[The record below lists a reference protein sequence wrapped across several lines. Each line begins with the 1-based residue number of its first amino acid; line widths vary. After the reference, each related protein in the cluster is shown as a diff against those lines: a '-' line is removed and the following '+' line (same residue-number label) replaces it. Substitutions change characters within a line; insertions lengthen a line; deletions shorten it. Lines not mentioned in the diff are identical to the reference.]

1 MNLKCMLATGLA
13 TLVFL
18 TGCSKAK
25 SVAVTAPL
33 ASASMVQPSS
43 GATDAA
49 TIDYVELVRSG
60 TLTGFPNATIGKA
73 FETAFRNFEWHGAA
87 AADGTA
93 VVKFT
98 GLLPADKRPECPA
111 AKKGSGAPSCN
122 QDGKVTFEWTFPA
135 GSRLFHLS
143 YTDREAW
150 PEALQS
156 THEMLA
162 FIYG

>member
-1 MNLKCMLATGLA
+1 MNLKFMLAIGLA
-13 TLVFL
+13 TLVTL
-18 TGCSKAK
+18 TGCSKTK
-25 SVAVTAPL
+25 SAAVSAPM
-33 ASASMVQPSS
+33 ASASIIQPSS
-43 GATDAA
+43 GATDAPA
-49 TIDYVELVRSG
+49 IDYVELVRRG
-60 TLTGFPNATIGKA
+60 TITGFPNATIGNA
-73 FETAFRNFEWHGAA
+73 FEAAFRNFEWHGAT

-98 GLLPADKRPECPA
+98 GVLPADKRPECPA
-111 AKKGSGAPSCN
+111 AKKGSPAASCN
-122 QDGKVTFEWTFPA
+122 NDGKVTFEWTFPA